1 VKIFL
6 VLVNDDG
13 RRGERFGCNDSIVAV
28 DRAVAPTATPLRAAL
43 QALLDDRKD
52 SDPTSGEVYNVFYAS
67 TLTLESATID
77 NGKAVVRLNGQINQR
92 GICDA
97 PRVQTQL
104 EKTARQFPAVSSV
117 EVFVGGRPLADVL
130 SLK

>member
-6 VLVNDDG
+6 VLANDDG

-28 DRAVAPTATPLRAAL
+28 DRTVAPTTTLLRAAI

-52 SDPTSGEVYNVFYAS
+52 SDPTSGQPYNVFYAS
-67 TLTLESATID
+67 NLTLESATID
-77 NGKAVVRLNGQINQR
+77 NGKAAIRLNGQINPR
-92 GICDA
+92 GVCDA

-104 EKTARQFPAVSSV
+104 EKTARQFPSVRSV
-117 EVFVGGRPLADVL
+117 EVFVGGRPLDDVL
-130 SLK
+130 SSK

>member
-1 VKIFL
+1 MKIFL

-13 RRGERFGCNDSIVAV
+13 HRGERFGCNDSIVAV
-28 DRAVAPTATPLRAAL
+28 DRTVAPTATPLRAAL

-52 SDPTSGEVYNVFYAS
+52 SDPTSGEAYNVFYAS
-67 TLTLESATID
+67 TLTLESATIH

-97 PRVQTQL
+97 PRVETQL
-104 EKTARQFPAVSSV
+104 EKTVRQFPGVSSV
-117 EVFVGGRPLADVL
+117 EVFVGGRPLAHVL
-130 SLK
+130 SLE